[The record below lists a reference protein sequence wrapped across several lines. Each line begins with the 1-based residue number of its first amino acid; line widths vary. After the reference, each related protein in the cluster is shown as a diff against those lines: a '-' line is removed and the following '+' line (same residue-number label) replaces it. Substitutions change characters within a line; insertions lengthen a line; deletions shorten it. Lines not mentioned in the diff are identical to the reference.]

1 MNDISKKL
9 INMYRNQFADG
20 EIREILIEHKDKG
33 MRKEEMLAIL
43 EECRGL
49 SRNDTEEDRIL
60 DMMDYVSGFC
70 SSFAGIFQNNA

>member
-1 MNDISKKL
+1 
-9 INMYRNQFADG
+9 
-20 EIREILIEHKDKG
+20 